1 MSETALIDEALNEVF
16 VETDLIGFQSLF
28 VFDKQLTRL
37 EHFYDVTDEELK
49 SYGLSEPAIRR
60 LRQAI
65 VKKSKKQSK
74 TLFGGGGKKNVKLI
88 QVNNKR
94 EKTANSCN
102 KTLNEGGFEF
112 NNTQPFLIFENE
124 V

>member
-49 SYGLSEPAIRR
+49 
-60 LRQAI
+60 
-65 VKKSKKQSK
+65 V
-74 TLFGGGGKKNVKLI
+74 F
-88 QVNNKR
+88 
-94 EKTANSCN
+94 
-102 KTLNEGGFEF
+102 F
-112 NNTQPFLIFENE
+112 
-124 V
+124 